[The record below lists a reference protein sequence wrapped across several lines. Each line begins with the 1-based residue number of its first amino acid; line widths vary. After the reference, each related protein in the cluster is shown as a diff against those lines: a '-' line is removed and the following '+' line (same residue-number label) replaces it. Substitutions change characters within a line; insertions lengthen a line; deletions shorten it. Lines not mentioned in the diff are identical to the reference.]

1 MEPLEKIQPIS
12 SVVNQPHQFS
22 YENGIYVTKVEPGRA
37 EGVLEVGPD
46 SINPHGMVHGGAL
59 ATLADTVGGSCAC
72 ATGRRCVT
80 ASSSMEFLRPASGK
94 RITCIAIRNPPRNGS
109 TAYCPSRHHGDTLF
123 LLQRAMRII
132 LSLHPVLQ
140 QNGADVF
147 SLQKERG
154 PLLGLFM
161 MKYFKLDLYDIL

>member
-94 RITCIAIRNPPRNGS
+94 RITSLPPRKRRDAPCRS
-109 TAYCPSRHHGDTLF
+109 SRWSCTTI
-123 LLQRAMRII
+123 RANWWSPAH
-132 LSLHPVLQ
+132 LP
-140 QNGADVF
+140 F
-147 SLQKERG
+147 S
-154 PLLGLFM
+154 
-161 MKYFKLDLYDIL
+161 

>member
-59 ATLADTVGGSCAC
+59 CTLADNAAGMAAHTDGRLYVTQSSTFQFVKNQGSGTIYA
-72 ATGRRCVT
+72 AARVRHRGR
-80 ASSSMEFLRPASGK
+80 
-94 RITCIAIRNPPRNGS
+94 S
-109 TAYCPSRHHGDTLF
+109 TALVSVEITGDNHR
-123 LLQRAMRII
+123 LLAVAEFTMFCVGSGVTGEQA
-132 LSLHPVLQ
+132 
-140 QNGADVF
+140 
-147 SLQKERG
+147 
-154 PLLGLFM
+154 
-161 MKYFKLDLYDIL
+161 

>member
-80 ASSSMEFLRPASGK
+80 ASSSMEFLRPAS
-94 RITCIAIRNPPRNGS
+94 ASPALPPRKRRDAPCRS
-109 TAYCPSRHHGDTLF
+109 SRWSCTTI
-123 LLQRAMRII
+123 RANWWSPAH
-132 LSLHPVLQ
+132 LP
-140 QNGADVF
+140 F
-147 SLQKERG
+147 S
-154 PLLGLFM
+154 
-161 MKYFKLDLYDIL
+161 